1 MLNLVRLDVEIEPVL
16 QEIADKSLARWANA
30 APNARLDIHAR
41 GFGVDRVPH
50 SLTYGYA
57 TQMRNLTRTSPLSKC
72 IASMKTR
79 RNACTQAEL
88 WRWNMPRSRR
98 WCSPSQVAWHL
109 NGQVYRKRL
118 AELLSAKKGED
129 YSTTM
134 SEIRT
139 RISFAILGTSLLCLR
154 VSRSV
159 RRVNLNPKEMD
170 LDIER
175 GLLGPRF

>member
-16 QEIADKSLARWANA
+16 QEIADKSLARWANT
-30 APNARLDIHAR
+30 APDARLDIHAR

-57 TQMRNLTRTSPLSKC
+57 TQMRNLTRTSPLSKY

-79 RNACTQAEL
+79 RKAWTQAEL
-88 WRWNMPRSRR
+88 WRWNMPRSRC
-98 WCSPSQVAWHL
+98 WCSPPQVAWHL
-109 NGQVYRKRL
+109 NGQVYRKQL
-118 AELLSAKKGED
+118 AELLSVKLGEE

-139 RISFAILGTSLLCLR
+139 RISFAILGTSLLCLW
-154 VSRSV
+154 VSRSM
-159 RRVNLNPKEMD
+159 RRVNLNLKEKNF
-170 LDIER
+170 DIER
-175 GLLGPRF
+175 GLLGARF

>member
-1 MLNLVRLDVEIEPVL
+1 MQPPMSGLTFMHGV
-16 QEIADKSLARWANA
+16 
-30 APNARLDIHAR
+30 
-41 GFGVDRVPH
+41 FGLDRVAH
-50 SLTYGYA
+50 SVTYGCA
-57 TQMRNLTRTSPLSKC
+57 TQMRNLTRTSRLSKY
-72 IASMKTR
+72 IASVKTR
-79 RNACTQAEL
+79 RKACTQAEL

-98 WCSPSQVAWHL
+98 WCSPPQMAWHL

-154 VSRSV
+154 VSRSM
-159 RRVNLNPKEMD
+159 RRVNLNLKEMD
-170 LDIER
+170 FDIER